1 MFAKLMKKFTNQILL
16 ASKLFLLYCV
26 ASLNAQTN
34 SKLGVTFAPDEN
46 AFLLSSSKHAA
57 QIYSDPADAEVVHI
71 AARALRDDI
80 GMITGLAP
88 QIHERAENLSGIPI
102 IIGTVGTS
110 ALLDHEPLQRKLQID
125 RLDGKWETFLIAL
138 IERPFEKV
146 ERALFIAGSD
156 RRGTAFGIFEL
167 SKMMG
172 VSPWVWWADVLPNTH
187 DSIYITPGQKIE
199 SPSVKYR
206 GIFLNDEDWGLQPW
220 AAKTFEPETG
230 DIGPKT
236 YEKIFQ
242 LMLRLKANT
251 IWPAMHPCTRAFFKI
266 PGNKEMAAKY
276 SMVIGT
282 SHAEPMLRNNVDEWD
297 QENLGDYNYF
307 TNRRNVK
314 DYWQERLNEV
324 KASNNEF
331 IITLGMRGIHDSKME
346 GSKDKQEQVKM
357 LQQIIYDQ
365 REMLANT
372 FEKPV
377 ESIPQVLIPY
387 KEVLD
392 LYDVGIELPEDITLM
407 WTDDNYGYI
416 RRHNN
421 TTEQERKGGGG
432 VYYHVNY
439 WGRPHDYLWLSTT
452 QPGLLWYEM
461 NRAYQNGAQK
471 IWILNVGDIK
481 PAEYNIELFMDM
493 AWDIESVNESNI
505 KQHTIQWAE
514 GVFGATYAK
523 SIADMKDEF
532 YRLAMLRKP
541 EYMGWSQT
549 EPTTGT
555 RPTQFNLFVNG
566 DELDRRIEYY
576 KNLEKEC
583 DKIKENLPQSLHN
596 RYYQLI
602 EYPIKGAAQMN
613 YKFLYYQK
621 AQLVEDKKEREQLLQ
636 LSINAYDKIQS
647 LTLTYNNN
655 NNAKWLNMMSAQP
668 RDLPVFMLP
677 NYRLEHKDRLHKSP
691 TKTTAVFIQSKDTT
705 KSVGAEGY
713 TWKTVKGLGYSNTAL
728 TLFPFQTTTFTES
741 LPFAEYTFEVERAGN
756 YVVEIRCLPTHS
768 NDYNHQL
775 SIQIN
780 DNELTSYSL
789 NTEGR
794 SEQWKINVLRNYC
807 VVEHPVKID
816 KQGKQIMK
824 LYVNQ
829 PGIVIDQIAINP
841 EGTAPYYEIHLK
853 TEGAKK

>member
-1 MFAKLMKKFTNQILL
+1 MIKKFTSQTLL
-16 ASKLFLLYCV
+16 AAMFSLYCV
-26 ASLNAQTN
+26 TRLTAQTN
-34 SKLGVTFAPDEN
+34 PKLSVTFTPDEKV
-46 AFLLSSSKHAA
+46 FLLSSSKQAA
-57 QIYSDPADAEVVHI
+57 QIYIDPADAEVAHF
-71 AARALRDDI
+71 AAEALRKDI
-80 GMITGLAP
+80 EMITGLAP
-88 QIHERAENLSGIPI
+88 KIHERAENLAGTPI
-102 IIGTVGTS
+102 IIGTVGQS
-110 ALLDHEPLQRKLQID
+110 ALLKHESLRTKLQLD
-125 RLDGKWETFLIAL
+125 RLSGKWEAFLITL
-138 IERPFEKV
+138 IEQPFEKV

-156 RRGTAFGIFEL
+156 HRGTAYGVFAL

-172 VSPWVWWADVLPNTH
+172 VSPWVWWADVLPDKHN
-187 DSIYITPGQKIE
+187 SIFITPGQIIE

-236 YEKIFQ
+236 YEKIFR

-251 IWPAMHPCTRAFFKI
+251 IWPAMHPCTKAFFKI
-266 PGNKEMAAKY
+266 PGNKEMASKY
-276 SMVIGT
+276 SIVVGT

-297 QENLGDYNYF
+297 REKFGDYNYF
-307 TNRRNVK
+307 TNRHNVK
-314 DYWQERLNEV
+314 KYWQERLDTL
-324 KASNNEF
+324 KASNSEF
-331 IITLGMRGIHDSKME
+331 IVTLGMRGIHDSGME
-346 GSKDKQEQVKM
+346 GSKDKQEQVNM

-365 REMLANT
+365 REMLATT

-392 LYDVGIELPEDITLM
+392 LYDLGMELPDDITLM
-407 WTDDNYGYI
+407 CTDDNYGYM

-421 TTEQERKGGGG
+421 RTEQKRKGGGG
-432 VYYHVNY
+432 VYYHASY

-461 NRAYQNGAQK
+461 NRAYLNGAQR

-493 AWDIESVNESNI
+493 AWQLKTVNESTI
-505 KQHTIQWAE
+505 KQHMIQWAD
-514 GVFGATYAK
+514 GVFGAKYAK

-555 RPTQFNLFVNG
+555 GPTQFSLFANG
-566 DELDRRIEYY
+566 NEFDRRIEYY
-576 KNLEKEC
+576 KKLEKEC
-583 DKIKENLPQSLHN
+583 DRIKESLPQSLHN
-596 RYYQLI
+596 RYFQLI

-621 AQLVEDKKEREQLLQ
+621 AQLIEDKQEKKQLLK
-636 LSINAYDKIQS
+636 LSENAHDRIQS
-647 LTLTYNNN
+647 LTFTYNNN
-655 NNAKWLNMMSAQP
+655 NNAKWLNMMSAKP
-668 RDLPVFMLP
+668 RKLPVFMLP
-677 NYRLEHKDRLHKSP
+677 NYRLENKDRLHKSP
-691 TKTTAVFIQSKDTT
+691 TNIAGVFIQAKDTT
-705 KSVGAEGY
+705 KSAGAEGY
-713 TWKTVKGLGYSNTAL
+713 KWKTVEGLGYSNSAL
-728 TLFPFQTTTFTES
+728 TLFPFQTTTFTEN
-741 LPFAEYTFEVERAGN
+741 LPFVEYTFEVEQAGK
-756 YVVEIRCLPTHS
+756 YTVEVRCLPTHS

-780 DNELTSYSL
+780 DNTPTSYSL
-789 NTEGR
+789 NTKGR

-807 VVEHPVKID
+807 AVVHPVKMD
-816 KQGKQIMK
+816 NQGKQILK
-824 LYVNQ
+824 LSVNQ

-841 EGTAPYYEIHLK
+841 AGIAPYYEIPLN
-853 TEGAKK
+853 TGGAKK